1 VIIPKLAITHYALR
15 TTYYAAFFGLVCIL
29 AACGGGRA
37 GYTAEQQTVN
47 GITIKL
53 EHPQQLALLQ
63 QYELFVTLTGADGR
77 PIDGAIIFM
86 EQDMPAMPMNS
97 NQPLGQP
104 LGNGQYRITGVF
116 SMEGAW
122 RLVIHAKVAG
132 QEYAATFDQ
141 TVTPQP

>member
-1 VIIPKLAITHYALR
+1 MLLMLM
-15 TTYYAAFFGLVCIL
+15 F
-29 AACGGGRA
+29 AACGGRA
-37 GYTAEQQTVN
+37 GYTAEQQTVD

-63 QYELFVTLTGADGR
+63 NYELFVTLTGADGK
-77 PIDGAIIFM
+77 PIDGATVFM

-97 NQPLGQP
+97 NQPLGEP
-104 LGNGQYRITGVF
+104 LGSGQYRITGVF
-116 SMEGAW
+116 SMEGDW
-122 RLVIHAKVAG
+122 RLVIHANVAG

>member
-1 VIIPKLAITHYALR
+1 VIFPRLRTTHYA
-15 TTYYAAFFGLVCIL
+15 AFLALVFIL

-37 GYTAEQQTVN
+37 AYTAEQQTVN

-53 EHPQQLALLQ
+53 EHPQQLAPLQ

-77 PIDGAIIFM
+77 PIDRAIVFL
-86 EQDMPAMPMNS
+86 EQDMPAMPMKS
-97 NQPLGQP
+97 NQPIGEP

-116 SMEGAW
+116 SMDGAW
-122 RLVIHAKVAG
+122 QLVIHARVAG

-141 TVTPQP
+141 SVTPAP